1 MKKKI
6 LSLQETNKFIFLN
19 HSDHSEN
26 TGAYGVKRAVLRLRP
41 LWLNFFWIA
50 SLALAMTA
58 ISAHAQSSGGEPV
71 EITADGSLEWN
82 RNEKLFIARDN
93 AKAMQ
98 GDSSIAA
105 AKLTAHYRDGQ
116 GGGMDIHRVE
126 ADSNVELKSKDST
139 AYGQRADYD
148 LAKGVAIM
156 TGGNLKMVSPS
167 QIVTA
172 KERFEYWVADGKI
185 NAIGN
190 ARVDKK
196 NAKGETD
203 TLEADVISA
212 ILKDNAQGKR
222 ELHSLEADGNVVIT
236 TPAEKVTGK
245 HGIYNAQTNKALLTG
260 GVVLHR
266 GPNMLEGE
274 RAEVDLNTNT
284 SQLFGGPGMVK
295 TGGLVRGIFYPG
307 TEKKNGGAGMII
319 PPSPMDMK
327 MPNASSGKAQPT
339 EPPPE
344 TGQPRR
350 LLTVE

>member
-1 MKKKI
+1 MKKFLI
-6 LSLQETNKFIFLN
+6 AACLVLLPMNASAQELSSS
-19 HSDHSEN
+19 SD
-26 TGAYGVKRAVLRLRP
+26 
-41 LWLNFFWIA
+41 
-50 SLALAMTA
+50 
-58 ISAHAQSSGGEPV
+58 EPV

-93 AKAMQ
+93 AKAKQ
-98 GDSSIAA
+98 GESSIAA
-105 AKLTAHYRDGQ
+105 AKLTAHYRDGT

-126 ADSNVELKSKDST
+126 ADSNVELSSKDSI

-156 TGGNLKMVSPS
+156 TGDNLKMVSPN

-172 KERFEYWVADGKI
+172 KERFEYWVTDGKI

-212 ILKDNAQGKR
+212 ILKDNAAGKR

-260 GVVLHR
+260 GVILHR
-266 GPNMLEGE
+266 GPNKLEGE

-284 SQLFGGPGMVK
+284 SQLFGGANRAK
-295 TGGLVRGIFYPG
+295 TGGQVRGIFYPG
-307 TEKKNGGAGMII
+307 TEKKNPEIKSNTA
-319 PPSPMDMK
+319 PAP
-327 MPNASSGKAQPT
+327 ASQT
-339 EPPPE
+339 PPP
-344 TGQPRR
+344 TNNGP
-350 LLTVE
+350 LLTVQ

>member
-1 MKKKI
+1 MRLLI
-6 LSLQETNKFIFLN
+6 AALF
-19 HSDHSEN
+19 
-26 TGAYGVKRAVLRLRP
+26 VLLP
-41 LWLNFFWIA
+41 L
-50 SLALAMTA
+50 
-58 ISAHAQSSGGEPV
+58 SAHAQSNSGEPV

-93 AKAMQ
+93 AKAVQ

-105 AKLTAHYRDGQ
+105 SKLTAHYNDGK
-116 GGGMDIHRVE
+116 GGGMDINRVE

-148 LAKGVAIM
+148 LTKGVAIM
-156 TGGNLKMVSPS
+156 TGDNLKMVSPN

-172 KERFEYWVADGKI
+172 KERFEYWVTDGKI

-190 ARVDKK
+190 ARVDRK

-222 ELHSLEADGNVVIT
+222 ELHSMEADGNVVIT

-245 HGIYNAQTNKALLTG
+245 HGVYNAQTNKALLTG
-260 GVVLHR
+260 GVILHR

-284 SQLFGGPGMVK
+284 SQLFGGPTMQK
-295 TGGLVRGIFYPG
+295 TGGQVRGIFYPG
-307 TEKKNGGAGMII
+307 TEKKNGGSSGMII
-319 PPSPMDMK
+319 PPSPMDVP
-327 MPNASSGKAQPT
+327 MPNASSGKAQST

-344 TGQPRR
+344 TNQPR

>member
-1 MKKKI
+1 MTKI
-6 LSLQETNKFIFLN
+6 LSSLR
-19 HSDHSEN
+19 
-26 TGAYGVKRAVLRLRP
+26 GANATKQSIL
-41 LWLNFFWIA
+41 FWIA
-50 SLALAMTA
+50 SLTLAMTA
-58 ISAHAQSSGGEPV
+58 IPASAQELSSSSDEPV

-93 AKAMQ
+93 AKAKQ
-98 GDSSIAA
+98 GESSIAA

-126 ADSNVELKSKDST
+126 ADSNVELSSKDST

-156 TGGNLKMVSPS
+156 TGDNLKMVSPN
-167 QIVTA
+167 QTVTA
-172 KERFEYWVADGKI
+172 KERFEYWVTDGKI
-185 NAIGN
+185 NAIGS

-212 ILKDNAQGKR
+212 ILKDNAAGKR

-260 GVVLHR
+260 GVILHR
-266 GPNMLEGE
+266 GPNKLEGE

-284 SQLFGGPGMVK
+284 SQLFGGANMAK
-295 TGGLVRGIFYPG
+295 TGGQVRGIFYPG
-307 TEKKNGGAGMII
+307 TEKKNGGARMII
-319 PPSPMDMK
+319 PPSPMDVP
-327 MPNASSGKAQPT
+327 MPNAGSGKAQPT

-344 TGQPRR
+344 TGQPR
-350 LLTVE
+350 LLTVQ

>member
-1 MKKKI
+1 MKKFLI
-6 LSLQETNKFIFLN
+6 AACLVLLPLNASAQELSSS
-19 HSDHSEN
+19 SD
-26 TGAYGVKRAVLRLRP
+26 
-41 LWLNFFWIA
+41 
-50 SLALAMTA
+50 
-58 ISAHAQSSGGEPV
+58 EPV

-82 RNEKLFIARDN
+82 RNDKIFIARDN
-93 AKAMQ
+93 AKAKQ
-98 GDSSIAA
+98 GESSIAA

-126 ADSNVELKSKDST
+126 ADSNVELSSKDST

-156 TGGNLKMVSPS
+156 TGDNLKMVSPN

-172 KERFEYWVADGKI
+172 KDRFEYWVTDGKI

-212 ILKDNAQGKR
+212 ILKDNAAGKR

-260 GVVLHR
+260 GVILHR
-266 GPNMLEGE
+266 GPNKLEGE

-284 SQLFGGPGMVK
+284 SQLFGGANMAK
-295 TGGLVRGIFYPG
+295 TGGQVRGIFYPG
-307 TEKKNGGAGMII
+307 TEKKSHETRNNPA
-319 PPSPMDMK
+319 PAPVS
-327 MPNASSGKAQPT
+327 QT
-339 EPPPE
+339 PPPANN
-344 TGQPRR
+344 GP
-350 LLTVE
+350 LLTVQ